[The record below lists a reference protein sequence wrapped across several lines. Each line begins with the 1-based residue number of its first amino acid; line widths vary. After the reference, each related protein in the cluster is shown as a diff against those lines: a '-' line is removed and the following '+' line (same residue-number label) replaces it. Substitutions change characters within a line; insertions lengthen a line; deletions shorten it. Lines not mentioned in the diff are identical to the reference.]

1 MAVMEGQARDPG
13 HDVTRR
19 DPGQLRVSDADRH
32 AVAEVLR
39 KAAGEGRIDLEELDE
54 RLEATYG
61 AKTYADLVPLTADL
75 PVAGAPR
82 AVPSPAASRLPATP
96 GGPSYDSSFAIM
108 SETKRQ
114 GAWEVPAK
122 HNAAALMGSV
132 LLDLRE
138 AHFTAQETVIEAYAI
153 MAGVDI
159 IVNAW
164 TRVVVDGV
172 GIMGDFNETRPK
184 VDPEIGPHSPV
195 VRVKGLALM
204 GAVNVR
210 RKPMPGEK
218 PRKLL
223 GRG

>member
-1 MAVMEGQARDPG
+1 MEGQARDPG

-19 DPGQLRVSDADRH
+19 DPAQLRVSDADRH

-39 KAAGEGRIDLEELDE
+39 KAAGEGRIDLDELDE

-75 PVAGAPR
+75 PVVGTPHAAPAPTTPR
-82 AVPSPAASRLPATP
+82 PPLPTP
-96 GGPSYDSSFAIM
+96 VGSTYTSSFAVM

-114 GAWEVPAK
+114 GAWQVPAK

-132 LLDLRE
+132 VLDLRE
-138 AHFTAQETVIEAYAI
+138 AHLTAHETVIEAYAI
-153 MAGVDI
+153 MAGVDV

-164 TRVVVDGV
+164 TRVVVDGI
-172 GIMGDFNETRPK
+172 GIMGDFNEARPK
-184 VDPEIGPHSPV
+184 VDAELGPDSPV

-204 GAVNVR
+204 GAVNVQR
-210 RKPMPGEK
+210 RPMPGEK
-218 PRKLL
+218 ARKIL

>member
-1 MAVMEGQARDPG
+1 MEGRPYETHKPDPAR
-13 HDVTRR
+13 
-19 DPGQLRVSDADRH
+19 LRISDDDRH
-32 AVAEVLR
+32 QVAEVLR
-39 KAAGEGRIDLEELDE
+39 QAAGEGRIDLDELDE
-54 RLEATYG
+54 RLEATYS
-61 AKTYADLVPLTADL
+61 AKTYSDLVPLTADL
-75 PVAGAPR
+75 PVVGAAHAAPAPTPPR
-82 AVPSPAASRLPATP
+82 PPLPTP
-96 GGPSYDSSFAIM
+96 TGPSYASSFAVM

-132 LLDLRE
+132 VLDLRE
-138 AHFTAQETVIEAYAI
+138 AHLTAHETVIEAYAI
-153 MAGVDI
+153 MAGVDV

-184 VDPEIGPHSPV
+184 VDAELGPHSPV

-218 PRKLL
+218 SRKLL

>member
-1 MAVMEGQARDPG
+1 MEGQARDPG

-19 DPGQLRVSDADRH
+19 DPAQLRISDADRH

-39 KAAGEGRIDLEELDE
+39 TAAGEGRIDLDELDE

-75 PVAGAPR
+75 PVAVTPRPAP
-82 AVPSPAASRLPATP
+82 APAASRPHLPAP
-96 GGPSYDSSFAIM
+96 GGPSYTSSLAVM
-108 SETKRQ
+108 SETRRQ
-114 GAWEVPAK
+114 GAWEVPPK

-132 LLDLRE
+132 VLDLRE
-138 AHFTAQETVIEAYAI
+138 AHLTAHETVIDAYAI

-159 IVNAW
+159 VVNAW

-172 GIMGDFNETRPK
+172 GVMGEFAEARPR
-184 VDPEIGPHSPV
+184 VDAELGPHSPV
-195 VRVKGLALM
+195 VRVRGLALM
-204 GAVNVR
+204 GSVTVR
-210 RKPMPGEK
+210 RKAMPGEK